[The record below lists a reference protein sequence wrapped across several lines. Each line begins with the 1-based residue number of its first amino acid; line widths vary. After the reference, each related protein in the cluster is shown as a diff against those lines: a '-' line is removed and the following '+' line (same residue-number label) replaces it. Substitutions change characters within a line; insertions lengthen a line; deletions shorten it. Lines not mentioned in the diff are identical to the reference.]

1 MPADKAVE
9 EKSRRRR
16 RRRDPEIEAD
26 AEAEVEYNEDG
37 TPVRGISE
45 RKGRVTPGR
54 RVHTDDGNRG
64 NFLTRFGRGM
74 IEYFR
79 GVSDELSK
87 VVWPDREDTIRL
99 SRIVLSV
106 TIAAALILGAI
117 SFLFT
122 ELFILGIRDDQPIV
136 FVIFGAVVV
145 AGYFVWTRR
154 IMRQSEF

>member
-16 RRRDPEIEAD
+16 RRHDP
-26 AEAEVEYNEDG
+26 EAEVEADEEFNEDG

-54 RVHTDDGNRG
+54 RAHTEDTNKG
-64 NFLTRFGRGM
+64 NFIVRFGRGM
-74 IEYFR
+74 REYFK

-87 VVWPDREDTIRL
+87 VVWPSREDAIRL
-99 SRIVLSV
+99 SRIVLAV
-106 TIAAALILGAI
+106 TIVASLALGAI

-122 ELFILGIRDDQPIV
+122 ELFILGIRDNQPIV
-136 FVIFGAVVV
+136 FVIFALVVV
-145 AGYFVWTRR
+145 AGYFVWTRYILR
-154 IMRQSEF
+154 RPEF

>member
-16 RRRDPEIEAD
+16 RRRDPEMESGD
-26 AEAEVEYNEDG
+26 AEMAYNEDG

-54 RVHTDDGNRG
+54 RAHTDDGKKG
-64 NFLTRFGRGM
+64 NIITRFGRGM
-74 IEYFR
+74 VEYFQ

-87 VVWPDREDTIRL
+87 VVWPTREDTIRL
-99 SRIVLSV
+99 SRIVLLV
-106 TIAAALILGAI
+106 TIASALALGAI

-122 ELFILGIRDDQPIV
+122 ELFVIGLREDQPIV
-136 FVIFGAVVV
+136 FVVFGAVVAV
-145 AGYFVWTRR
+145 GYFVWTRR
-154 IMRQSEF
+154 IMRTSEF